1 MSLLDVR
8 NLRVRFAS
16 AQPAIAAVDGVS
28 LTVEA
33 GEVVALVGESGCG
46 KSATA
51 LALLGLL
58 PASARVEGEI
68 VFDGEDLTTLN
79 DRQLS
84 ARRGR
89 DLAMVF
95 QDPMTSL
102 NPVVPI
108 GVQITEVLLRHT
120 DLSKAAAGARAEE
133 LLREVGI
140 PDPRRRMRQYPH
152 QLSGGMR
159 QRVMIATA
167 IACGPKLLI
176 ADEPTTALDVTIQ
189 AQVLEL
195 LARLARDHGA
205 ALLMITH
212 DLGVVAGL
220 ADRVSVMYGGRVVE
234 TASAEELF
242 RRPMHRYT
250 RGLLASIPAL
260 DSPRDTPLTPI
271 PGSPFDRL
279 PWESGCSFASRCA
292 VADEACM
299 VPGLPMAEDS
309 PGHRFRCVH
318 PAGDAPVPV
327 SAAVTARESAAPAE
341 GESPEPLVR
350 ISDLRVRYPA
360 RRAAVTNRPVEYVRA
375 VDGVSLDLP
384 KGRTYGLVGESGC
397 GKSSL
402 GRALLRLEPV
412 ASGSVLFDGVD
423 LAGMRERALRP
434 MRRRMQM
441 VFQDPMASLNPRQSV
456 GDILELSLRVHGVPG
471 GRGERRAKVLNTLD
485 QVGLPRTAEH
495 RYPHEFSGGQRQRVG
510 IARAI
515 ILEPDLLIADEPVSA
530 LDVSVQAQIV
540 NLLQEVKRTLSLT
553 TLLIAHDLAVVR
565 HMSDTVGV
573 MYLGRLVEEADSGEL
588 FERPLHPYTVSLMSA
603 VPLPDPVA
611 EARRERIILSG
622 DLPSPAAPP
631 SGCPFHTRCPFR
643 RQTRCA
649 EEVPQV
655 REVVPG
661 HRVACHWAEDI
672 AGLA

>member
-8 NLRVRFAS
+8 NLRVRFTS
-16 AQPAIAAVDGVS
+16 TQSVSTTAVDGVS

-58 PASARVEGEI
+58 PDSARVEGEI

-140 PDPRRRMRQYPH
+140 PDPVRRLRQYPH

-159 QRVMIATA
+159 QRVMIAIA

-220 ADRVSVMYGGRVVE
+220 ADRVNVMYGGRVVE
-234 TASAEELF
+234 TASAPELF

-260 DSPRDTPLTPI
+260 DSPRDVALTPI

-299 VPGLPMAEDS
+299 VPDLPMTDDS
-309 PGHRFRCVH
+309 PGHRHRCVH
-318 PAGDAPVPV
+318 PGGDAPVPV
-327 SAAVTARESAAPAE
+327 SVTAREPQAPSG

-384 KGRTYGLVGESGC
+384 RGRTYGLVGESGC

-423 LAGMRERALRP
+423 LAGMRERGLRP

-456 GDILELSLRVHGVPG
+456 GDILELPLRVHGVPG
-471 GRGERRAKVLNTLD
+471 GRREWRAKVLRTLD
-485 QVGLPRTAEH
+485 QVGLPRAAEH

-573 MYLGRLVEEADSGEL
+573 MYLGRLVEEADSREL

-611 EARRERIILSG
+611 ESRRERIILSG
-622 DLPSPAAPP
+622 DLPSPANPP

-643 RQTRCA
+643 RETRCA
-649 EEVPQV
+649 DEVPQV

-672 AGLA
+672 AGLS